1 MIIAPRCVAEQFM
14 NDQAVPF
21 DTVLRNLRYGYPLSP
36 QVWCM
41 VKPRG
46 HFILAVPVFEDRHQ
60 CSFSWNLQ
68 HLTANSARRC
78 LGFLV
83 HFASKFCVLLYWQRY
98 CTALEQCATAK
109 LCGVQQ
115 TAPPIFDTEPPRST
129 SAHILVKIS
138 FFICFLFSSCRWIKI
153 YYDRPM

>member
-98 CTALEQCATAK
+98 CTALEQWASASLQRGTRNGITELSQIYSA
-109 LCGVQQ
+109 GRPSRRPTFYSVNVQ
-115 TAPPIFDTEPPRST
+115 
-129 SAHILVKIS
+129 
-138 FFICFLFSSCRWIKI
+138 
-153 YYDRPM
+153 M